1 MVRYLRT
8 QVADDDDDS
17 YRLLLYVLGGFVVMD
32 HVRPYGGIVAFRD
45 LADIFSFGASDALI
59 EVG

>member
-1 MVRYLRT
+1 M
-8 QVADDDDDS
+8 ADDDDDS

-32 HVRPYGGIVAFRD
+32 HVRPYGGIIAFRD